1 MLYYRFIG
9 VSSWS
14 ILVSSDV
21 LVVDLERGNFEAA
34 FRRTVQRLGCAA
46 TLLTDVSGYTYD
58 IAELVTDTQ
67 NGAASIQQLRMMLT
81 VAVIARCR
89 SVDGPA
95 RANLMVETDHE
106 IAIESHREILLD
118 AERQTRTSV
127 AGESHFLLHP
137 QTEL

>member
-1 MLYYRFIG
+1 MAIPDASNHGITAKKLSQVERFSCYRR
-9 VSSWS
+9 
-14 ILVSSDV
+14 L
-21 LVVDLERGNFEAA
+21 
-34 FRRTVQRLGCAA
+34 TV
-46 TLLTDVSGYTYD
+46 TYD